1 MRNHFKNN
9 AASARTYNSVI
20 RFNFLMTI
28 ALSVF
33 SLTGNSKTN
42 SRENYITLSGK
53 IENISKQVNG
63 KKTIQLSRPYYLKN
77 MKPKIITLS
86 DNGTF
91 KDSIG
96 SGDGLYFIFD
106 GTNTVPVYLR
116 KSNHYAL
123 NYNAADFMN
132 GGKVKLDGND
142 VDINKY
148 FIEKMQQRI
157 YVERLNTKRS
167 EQDFRQYLDT
177 IKRIQVDRLEKSK
190 LPKDIKSEEAK
201 NIQYEY
207 LSELFFFLVQV
218 KDLPLASL
226 SKDSQEE
233 LNINYSDEND
243 YKMQGYYAK
252 LVYMYYQQKAIDLYG
267 RPKPDNIISLMAPHI
282 IKQLDAVIPNKFIKD
297 DIIRQDARYF
307 LEAASDKE
315 AYYNEF
321 KKYYTGNDE
330 ELKQS
335 IYDTYLRLSKLKK
348 GTPSPEFYNFPD
360 YNGGFKSLKDFRGK
374 YVYIDIW
381 ATWCGNC
388 WVELPYLK
396 KLEEKYKEKNIVFMS
411 LSWDKFEDK
420 WRDTIKKQE
429 MTGMQLLVK
438 DTEDPFFVNYAVQ
451 SIPRYILIDPN
462 GLIVDYNAPRPSDS
476 DAIEKLLENTGT
488 N

>member
-1 MRNHFKNN
+1 MRNNFKNN
-9 AASARTYNSVI
+9 VTSAKTYNWAI
-20 RFNFLMTI
+20 RFYFLLPIT
-28 ALSVF
+28 LFGF
-33 SLTGNSKTN
+33 SLAGYSKNS
-42 SRENYITLSGK
+42 SRENFITLSGK

-63 KKTIQLSRPYYLKN
+63 KKTIQLRPPFYLKN
-77 MKPKIITLS
+77 LKPKIITLS

-91 KDSIG
+91 KDSVS
-96 SGDGLYFIFD
+96 SGDGLYFIYD

-116 KSNHYAL
+116 KSNRYIL

-132 GGKVKLDGND
+132 GGQVKLNGND
-142 VDINKY
+142 VAINTY

-177 IKRIQVDRLEKSK
+177 IRKIKVERLEKSK
-190 LPKDIKSEEAK
+190 LPKDIKSEEVK

-218 KDLPLASL
+218 KEQPLASL

-243 YKMQGYYAK
+243 YKMQGYYSK
-252 LVYMYYQQKAIDLYG
+252 LVYMYYQQKVIDLYG

-282 IKQLDAVIPNKFIKD
+282 MKQLDAVIPNKFIKD

-307 LEAASDKE
+307 LEVADDKE

-335 IYDTYLRLSKLKK
+335 IQDTYLRLSKLKK
-348 GTPSPEFYNFPD
+348 GTASPEFYNFMD
-360 YNGGFKSLKDFRGK
+360 YNGSFKSLKDFRGK

-396 KLEEKYKEKNIVFMS
+396 KLEEKYKEKNIVFIS

-420 WRDTIKKQE
+420 WKETIKKQE
-429 MTGMQLLVK
+429 MTGVQLLVK
-438 DTEDPFFVNYAVQ
+438 DIEDPFFVNYAVK

-476 DAIEKLLENTGT
+476 DAIEKLLKNVGQ
-488 N
+488 